1 LLRRKDGKP
10 ADRLL
15 SNPYFEAYYQG
26 IYRDRWEALRKSL
39 LEKWVRIPFTR
50 GLRVPYSLDRGS
62 VVAAESL
69 RFPDTGLILDACAA
83 PGGKSL
89 VLAAAMG
96 PELSLL
102 ANEPS
107 RERRRRLL
115 QVLEEHLD
123 PEKRSRVAVSGF
135 DAASLGGRKKERN
148 RFGGILLDVPC
159 SGERHVLG
167 DVQALAQWKPA
178 RPRFLARR
186 QWALLSAAFL
196 VLQPGA
202 SLVYVT
208 CAISEEENDGVAAR
222 LLKKY
227 PSEVLPDAP
236 DFPEGEKTA
245 LGRIMLPDVCGG
257 MGPLYVARFRKQPSS
272 SFHSPAYP
280 FTGI

>member
-1 LLRRKDGKP
+1 M
-10 ADRLL
+10 DRLL
-15 SNPYFEAYYQG
+15 LNPYFEAYYRA

-39 LEKWVRIPFTR
+39 LEKRASISFTQ
-50 GLRVPYSLDRGS
+50 GLRVPYKLDWGS
-62 VVAAESL
+62 VLAAESL
-69 RFPDTGLILDACAA
+69 RFPDTGLMLDACAA

-96 PELSLL
+96 PELNLL

-135 DAASLGGRKKERN
+135 DAASLGGKKRERN

-159 SGERHVLG
+159 SSERHVLG
-167 DVQALAQWKPA
+167 DAKALAQWTPA

-208 CAISEEENDGVAAR
+208 CAISEEENDGVASR
-222 LLKKY
+222 LVKKY
-227 PSEVLPDAP
+227 RPEVLLDEP

-245 LGRIMLPDVCGG
+245 LGRLILPDESGG
-257 MGPLYVARFRKQPSS
+257 IGPLYVARFRKQKSS
-272 SFHSPAYP
+272 SFNSLAYP
-280 FTGI
+280 FTRT

>member
-1 LLRRKDGKP
+1 M
-10 ADRLL
+10 DRLL
-15 SNPYFEAYYQG
+15 PNPDFEAYYRA
-26 IYRDRWEALRKSL
+26 IYRSRWDTLRKSL
-39 LEKWVRIPFTR
+39 LEKRVTIPFTQ
-50 GLRVPYSLDRGS
+50 GLKVPYRLDCGS
-62 VVAAESL
+62 VLAAESL
-69 RFPDTGLILDACAA
+69 RLPDTGLILDACAA

-96 PELSLL
+96 SELSLL

-123 PEKRSRVAVSGF
+123 PKKRSRIDVSGF
-135 DAASLGGRKKERN
+135 DAASLGGRKREHN

-159 SGERHVLG
+159 SSERHVLG
-167 DVQALAQWKPA
+167 DARALAQWKPA

-208 CAISEEENDGVAAR
+208 CAISEEENDGVASR
-222 LLKKY
+222 LLNKY
-227 PSEVLPDAP
+227 RTEVLVDEPA
-236 DFPEGEKTA
+236 FPEGEKTA
-245 LGRIMLPDVCGG
+245 LGRLILPDVSGG
-257 MGPLYVARFRKQPSS
+257 IGPLYVARFRKLSC
-272 SFHSPAYP
+272 YR
-280 FTGI
+280 TRV

>member
-1 LLRRKDGKP
+1 LLP
-10 ADRLL
+10 
-15 SNPYFEAYYQG
+15 NQYFEAYYRA

-39 LEKWVRIPFTR
+39 LEKHSSIAYTQ
-50 GLRVPYSLDRGS
+50 GLRVPYSLDRS
-62 VVAAESL
+62 SIVAAASL
-69 RFPDTGLILDACAA
+69 RLPDAGLILDACAG

-96 PELSLL
+96 AKLSLL

-115 QVLEEHLD
+115 QVLEEHLE

-135 DAASLGGRKKERN
+135 DAASLGGRKSEHN

-159 SGERHVLG
+159 SSERHVLG
-167 DVQALAQWKPA
+167 DEKALAQWKPG
-178 RPRFLARR
+178 RPRFLALR

-208 CAISEEENDGVAAR
+208 CAISEEENDRVASR

-227 PSEVLPDAP
+227 GSEVALDEP

-245 LGRIMLPDVCGG
+245 LGRLILPDVSEG
-257 MGPLYVARFRKQPSS
+257 MGPLYVARFRKQLSFPSS
-272 SFHSPAYP
+272 SSLRA
-280 FTGI
+280 GRKG